1 MWIQS
6 HMNFLSLAKNRGR
19 KHQNST
25 LTYMQLN
32 FERLLW
38 PNSWEA
44 FLMCLERAQE
54 ALQVRFFFLYIYT
67 YIYLFIIW
75 WKTSKIIED
84 VILCLL
90 LIDVCHWKENMQII
104 NYLHWWWKSHWCSF
118 PCVCVCFP
126 AHHFRA
132 L

>member
-1 MWIQS
+1 
-6 HMNFLSLAKNRGR
+6 
-19 KHQNST
+19 
-25 LTYMQLN
+25 
-32 FERLLW
+32 
-38 PNSWEA
+38 
-44 FLMCLERAQE
+44 MCLERAQE

-104 NYLHWWWKSHWCSF
+104 NYLH
-118 PCVCVCFP
+118 
-126 AHHFRA
+126 
-132 L
+132 